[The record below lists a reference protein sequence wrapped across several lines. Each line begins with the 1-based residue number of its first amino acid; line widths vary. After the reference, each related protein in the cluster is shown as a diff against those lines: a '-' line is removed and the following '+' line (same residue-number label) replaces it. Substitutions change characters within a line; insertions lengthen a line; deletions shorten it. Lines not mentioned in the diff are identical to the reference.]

1 LACRFRVTFCR
12 HESELKDNNYWLGLL
27 THLQSPDVPYKRV
40 ECLRDLRAMYESATI
55 DDLYDAYT
63 HFDFSDES
71 VFTCVGTSGKA
82 PPPPPDRAR
91 LDALASALDG
101 SSRGSVQSAGW
112 GNGASS
118 SSSSSG
124 GNVAA
129 AMPVDWAAAFSKA
142 FGAAMQQ
149 QAQAGPAQGQ
159 VQQQQ
164 QLMSAVPSQPQ
175 EQQQQGEQQGKPD
188 PMAMF
193 TAMLAAAQGAKL
205 AQALGKEKQ
214 QEQQQNGDG
223 SSS

>member
-1 LACRFRVTFCR
+1 VCIHAAACCRCCR

-40 ECLRDLRAMYESATI
+40 ECLRDLRSMYECATI

-63 HFDFSDES
+63 RFDFSDEA

-91 LDALASALDG
+91 LDALVSQLDG
-101 SSRGSVQSAGW
+101 SARGTVQSAGW
-112 GNGASS
+112 GAGPSSS

-124 GNVAA
+124 PGGAA
-129 AMPVDWAAAFSKA
+129 LPVDWAAAFSKA

-149 QAQAGPAQGQ
+149 QAAAAQGQ

-164 QLMSAVPSQPQ
+164 LQQPAAPSQQQ
-175 EQQQQGEQQGKPD
+175 EQQQQQEGKPD

-214 QEQQQNGDG
+214 QQEQQNGDG
-223 SSS
+223 NSS